1 MRLLNGNRLCFSTVY
16 SPKAVACLLYGR
28 ESLELSTEATYT
40 LYGSAASLYTGKV
53 RAYLRYKGIPYT
65 EVEVSE
71 EEMQDIIVPRT
82 GVQYIPVVI
91 SPDDLAIQD
100 STDIINFLEARFPDS
115 VIYPSSPRQRLVAQ
129 LFELYG
135 DEWLLIPAMH
145 YRWHHNFDHTIREWG
160 AIMAPELSAEEQWQ
174 LARPGVEY
182 FRGMCLPLGISDD
195 TIPAI
200 EAWYEEFLGF
210 LDSHLQQ
217 HDYLLGSR
225 PSIGDYGLMGPLYA
239 HLYRDTASGE
249 IMKRLAPHVANWVE
263 RMNDPEVLAGEFL
276 ADDEVPATLYPILQ
290 RLFAEYF
297 PVIQDTVERLAYWLD
312 VHPDEEIPRDIGSHA
327 FTIGGIAGERN
338 VAPFAQWMLQHGLF
352 FYQSLQ
358 GDDKASVD
366 ELLDKVGGYQS
377 MQIQLRHMVARENNR
392 LVRVA
397 GNER

>member
-1 MRLLNGNRLCFSTVY
+1 M
-16 SPKAVACLLYGR
+16 
-28 ESLELSTEATYT
+28 STEAAYT

-65 EVEVSE
+65 EVEASE
-71 EEMQDIIVPRT
+71 EDMRDIILPRT

-100 STDIINFLEARFPDS
+100 STDIINFLEARFPES
-115 VIYPSSPRQRLVAQ
+115 AIYPSSPRQRLVAQ

-135 DEWLLIPAMH
+135 DEWLVIPAMH
-145 YRWHHNFDHTIREWG
+145 YRWHHNFDETVREWG
-160 AIMAPELSAEEQWQ
+160 ALMAPELSAEEQWQ
-174 LARPGVEY
+174 LAKPGVEY
-182 FRGMCLPLGISDD
+182 FRGMCPPLGITDD

-210 LDSHLQQ
+210 LDRHFQQ

-239 HLYRDTASGE
+239 HLYRDPVSGAL
-249 IMKRLAPHVANWVE
+249 MKRLAPHVAGWVE

-297 PVIQDTVERLAYWLD
+297 PVIQDTVERLAVWLD
-312 VHPDEEIPRDIGSHA
+312 IHPDEEIPRNIGSHA
-327 FTIGGIAGERN
+327 FTIGGIAGERD
-338 VAPFAQWMLQHGLF
+338 VSPFAQWMLQHGLF
-352 FYQSLQ
+352 FYQSLK

-366 ELLDKVGGYQS
+366 ELLDKVGGYPS
-377 MQIQLRHMVARENNR
+377 MQIQLRHRVARENNR